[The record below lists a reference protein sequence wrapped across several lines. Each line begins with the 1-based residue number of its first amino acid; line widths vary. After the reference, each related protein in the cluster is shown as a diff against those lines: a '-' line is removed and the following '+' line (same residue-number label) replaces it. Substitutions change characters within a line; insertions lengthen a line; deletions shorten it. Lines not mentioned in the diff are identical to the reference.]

1 MKMSD
6 GMLIYRAGCYLWLR
20 WQYNI
25 ITGPVTV
32 TADRAP
38 LTLIH
43 DTWHPILWTL
53 VNSVLCLPSLFLLA
67 CDSL

>member
-1 MKMSD
+1 MSD
-6 GMLIYRAGCYLWLR
+6 GMLIYRPGCYLWL
-20 WQYNI
+20 WWQQYNI

-43 DTWHPILWTL
+43 DTWHSILWTL
-53 VNSVLCLPSLFLLA
+53 VNSVLCLPSLFLFAFDNL
-67 CDSL
+67 